1 MKCPPFL
8 LSFLLTI
15 SVFIASFAPSPLG
28 ATTPPSLSSG
38 DQAPDTGVET
48 AQQATV
54 VIPGPLRSFLRMAGI
69 SQKVSPEEV
78 IPLLA
83 HNVFSQGYEGWQGNG
98 RPTEFLILL
107 NRYVRQARELALLVG
122 PDGMI
127 HVSSCEEVKPL
138 LHVLGY
144 ALRGECGR
152 STTFLAASDPERA
165 FLTTDS
171 GFPLPDLEEA
181 LQSFEKGGKPF
192 AYSFPTSRVP
202 VLFTESDWTSAGKE
216 SNKGPRHLVDTL
228 LRDPLMARLY
238 WALTRN
244 DFETRAAM
252 RQSVGLKRL
261 LPYADI
267 LDFYGSHICIR
278 SGRVLVPGGLEA
290 EADWKDLV
298 GANPGSPEEFVPRL
312 LAKDKGWLAAYF
324 DALSRI
330 NQSQQ
335 AHFVQARRLRR
346 AYEAFRGSDNSVEAA
361 RQAFRPAPGLL
372 LLLTSLQWEPG
383 EQPHI
388 PGNLDV
394 WKEILRRKTDSKVVR
409 AWGRRAASWDR
420 PEQLLEAMFALSR
433 VDTDSGPLQT
443 YLTLSELDAR
453 RSPGKRL
460 SPATVR
466 LMADKFANFSNQYL
480 IFSEFPGLSDASIT
494 RFLNVAEAVGRIP
507 NHALRGN
514 AMGMFQANIGLW
526 QILARQKQISGAEV
540 DDSWQRVT
548 MPFADIRS
556 SAQLYDA
563 GHTALAELLRA
574 ATGKAN
580 GSQDE
585 IINLLAGPQQAS
597 LDGQGM
603 HRELANR
610 IRSVMD
616 GQRLVSLD
624 TLLKLGE
631 GLNEMARGGA
641 ATDDLVSLAGELQEF
656 EMPRPIFTGGERTQ
670 WAAGIYNNRH
680 TELQM
685 RTDLIKVIK
694 SPASRSQLE
703 EARGKLSSFLRD
715 TLVGLNYAY
724 YEPPGAQILH
734 TNPLFVRSHDFSG
747 DTVVG
752 VDRVWQ
758 APQLFGEGSP
768 AAGGAHLIG
777 SLADLPYV
785 LAEVEQDFISPENVQ
800 ALIWREL
807 VPGLL
812 MSATLP
818 RWWGISQNE
827 LHAVALYQRAG
838 EEILTAA
845 TGNRELRDKA
855 MNILSERMPPKRSEQ
870 VEQDLRAGQLAQTL
884 PRMLPADTFY
894 LTAEFRRRFPGD
906 SNSLGSASAE
916 LQDLCR
922 RDPTET
928 SWERLSQD
936 FGVPHPVLTQSYTR
950 ELLNLKPFP
959 AFSGY
964 SSRLLA
970 ESWDSSNLYWARL
983 ADEMGFSP
991 VKLNRLVPELTGRM
1005 VGKIFATDLEDWP
1018 AILRAMRETGEEFRQ
1033 GKINLALTSAPTSHQ

>member
-1 MKCPPFL
+1 
-8 LSFLLTI
+8 
-15 SVFIASFAPSPLG
+15 
-28 ATTPPSLSSG
+28 
-38 DQAPDTGVET
+38 
-48 AQQATV
+48 
-54 VIPGPLRSFLRMAGI
+54 
-69 SQKVSPEEV
+69 
-78 IPLLA
+78 
-83 HNVFSQGYEGWQGNG
+83 
-98 RPTEFLILL
+98 
-107 NRYVRQARELALLVG
+107 
-122 PDGMI
+122 
-127 HVSSCEEVKPL
+127 
-138 LHVLGY
+138 
-144 ALRGECGR
+144 
-152 STTFLAASDPERA
+152 
-165 FLTTDS
+165 
-171 GFPLPDLEEA
+171 
-181 LQSFEKGGKPF
+181 
-192 AYSFPTSRVP
+192 
-202 VLFTESDWTSAGKE
+202 
-216 SNKGPRHLVDTL
+216 
-228 LRDPLMARLY
+228 
-238 WALTRN
+238 
-244 DFETRAAM
+244 
-252 RQSVGLKRL
+252 
-261 LPYADI
+261 
-267 LDFYGSHICIR
+267 
-278 SGRVLVPGGLEA
+278 
-290 EADWKDLV
+290 
-298 GANPGSPEEFVPRL
+298 
-312 LAKDKGWLAAYF
+312 
-324 DALSRI
+324 
-330 NQSQQ
+330 
-335 AHFVQARRLRR
+335 
-346 AYEAFRGSDNSVEAA
+346 
-361 RQAFRPAPGLL
+361 
-372 LLLTSLQWEPG
+372 
-383 EQPHI
+383 
-388 PGNLDV
+388 
-394 WKEILRRKTDSKVVR
+394 
-409 AWGRRAASWDR
+409 
-420 PEQLLEAMFALSR
+420 MFALSR

-494 RFLNVAEAVGRIP
+494 RFLNLAEAVGRIP

>member
-1 MKCPPFL
+1 MKSPFCL
-8 LSFLLTI
+8 FCFLLTI
-15 SVFIASFAPSPLG
+15 VLLVPGSGFAAVS
-28 ATTPPSLSSG
+28 ATTPPDFPSSDPAG
-38 DQAPDTGVET
+38 DAEAEA

-69 SQKVSPEEV
+69 SQKISPEEV
-78 IPLLA
+78 VPLLA
-83 HNVFSQGYEGWQGNG
+83 HNVFSQGYEGWQDKG

-107 NRYVRQARELALLVG
+107 NRYVRQARELALLAD
-122 PDGMI
+122 PDGVI
-127 HVSSCEEVKPL
+127 RVSSCDQAKPL
-138 LHVLGY
+138 LRILGFGV
-144 ALRGECGR
+144 RSDCGR
-152 STTFLAASDPERA
+152 PTAVLAASDAERA

-171 GFPLPDLEEA
+171 GFPLPELEEA

-192 AYSFPTSRVP
+192 AYPFPTSRVP
-202 VLFTESDWTSAGKE
+202 VLFVESDWTSASKE
-216 SNKGPRHLVDTL
+216 YARGGRDFLDTL
-228 LRDPLMARLY
+228 IREPLMARLY

-244 DFETRAAM
+244 DAGTRAALL
-252 RQSVGLKRL
+252 QSVSLKRL
-261 LPYADI
+261 IPYANV

-278 SGRVLVPGGLEA
+278 SGRVLVPGGPEA
-290 EADWKDLV
+290 SQEWKELV
-298 GANPGSPEEFVPRL
+298 GASPDSPAEFVPRL
-312 LAKDKGWLAAYF
+312 LAKDKGWMAAYF
-324 DALSRI
+324 DALLRTSP
-330 NQSQQ
+330 SQQ
-335 AHFVQARRLRR
+335 AHFIQTRRLKRC
-346 AYEAFRGSDNSVEAA
+346 YEAFRGSAPYLDAA

-383 EQPHI
+383 GEPHV
-388 PGNLDV
+388 PGSLDV
-394 WKEILRRKTDSKVVR
+394 WKEILRQKTDSKLVR
-409 AWGRRAASWDR
+409 EWGRRAR
-420 PEQLLEAMFALSR
+420 PWSQADQLLEALFALSR

-443 YLTLSELDAR
+443 YLMLSQLDAR
-453 RSPGKRL
+453 RPPEKRL

-466 LMADKFANFSNQYL
+466 LLAQRFSNFSNQYL
-480 IFSEFPGLSDASIT
+480 IFSEFPDLSDASLA

-514 AMGMFQANIGLW
+514 AMGIFQAEIGLW
-526 QILARQKQISGAEV
+526 QILARQKQIPNSELDA
-540 DDSWQRVT
+540 SWQKVT
-548 MPFADIRS
+548 RPFADIRS
-556 SAQLYDA
+556 SVQLYDA
-563 GHTALAELLRA
+563 GRNSLAELLRA
-574 ATGKAN
+574 ATGKVN
-580 GSQDE
+580 RSQDE
-585 IINLLAGPQQAS
+585 IIDLIAGPPQTS
-597 LDGQGM
+597 LDGQAM
-603 HRELANR
+603 HREMANR

-624 TLLKLGE
+624 TLLELGD
-631 GLNEMARGGA
+631 GLNQMAEGGG
-641 ATDDLVSLAGELQEF
+641 TPDRLISLAGELQEF

-685 RTDLIKVIK
+685 RTDLIRVIK
-694 SPASRSQLE
+694 SSSSRAQLE
-703 EARGKLSSFLRD
+703 EARGRLSSFLRD

-734 TNPLFVRSHDFSG
+734 NNPLFVRSHDFAG

-812 MSATLP
+812 LSATLP

-827 LHAVALYQRAG
+827 LHAVTLYQRAG
-838 EEILTAA
+838 EEILSGAV
-845 TGNRELRDKA
+845 GNIELRAKA
-855 MNILSERMPPKRSEQ
+855 ISILSERMPPKRSEQ
-870 VEQDLRAGQLAQTL
+870 VERDVRAGKLAETL
-884 PRMLPADTFY
+884 QQILPADTFY
-894 LTAEFRRRFPGD
+894 LAAEFRRRFPGD
-906 SNSLGSASAE
+906 YESLGAASQE
-916 LQDLCR
+916 LQNLCL
-922 RDPTET
+922 RDPAET

-950 ELLNLKPFP
+950 ELLNLRPFP

-983 ADEMGFSP
+983 ADEMGYSP
-991 VKLNRLVPELTGRM
+991 VMLNRLVPELTGRM
-1005 VGKIFATDLEDWP
+1005 VSKIFATELEDWS
-1018 AILRAMRETGEEFRQ
+1018 AILRAMRETGQEFRQ
-1033 GKINLALTSAPTSHQ
+1033 GKITLAATTLPSSHQ